1 MEAATWAV
9 VGSGWLISLVG
20 TLGWPGGSLV
30 KANPT
35 LGAILSGGEG
45 NGWKSSKLKRT
56 CGGNRGVGGLASGG
70 G

>member
-1 MEAATWAV
+1 M
-9 VGSGWLISLVG
+9 GSGWLILGVVIVG
-20 TLGWPGGSLV
+20 CPGGSLV

-45 NGWKSSKLKRT
+45 NGWKSSKLERT